1 MGEVEGRRKRRRG
14 ETATG
19 NNDTYEVDGSIK
31 LLTEQYLTKHNI
43 NHHYYYYCYY
53 Q

>member
-19 NNDTYEVDGSIK
+19 IMI
-31 LLTEQYLTKHNI
+31 LTKWIVRLN
-43 NHHYYYYCYY
+43 
-53 Q
+53 

>member
-1 MGEVEGRRKRRRG
+1 MDEVEGGRKGGRG

-31 LLTEQYLTKHNI
+31 LI
-43 NHHYYYYCYY
+43 NRTISHKA
-53 Q
+53 

>member
-31 LLTEQYLTKHNI
+31 LI
-43 NHHYYYYCYY
+43 NRTISHKA
-53 Q
+53 